1 MYSSLREVGKMAEKK
16 ELYLGYATDKAIT
29 PFFQNWLEFLDQGK
43 LMKSKCSKCGTEY
56 LPPREHCQKDLSPCT
71 LVEMTEREA
80 TLYSYVIV
88 DFAPES
94 LSSKQPY
101 VVAIGQFSSG
111 LKLTAHITNITSMP
125 EVGMKLKLGFDKS
138 PDGKMVTYRWLV

>member
-1 MYSSLREVGKMAEKK
+1 
-16 ELYLGYATDKAIT
+16 
-29 PFFQNWLEFLDQGK
+29 
-43 LMKSKCSKCGTEY
+43 
-56 LPPREHCQKDLSPCT
+56 
-71 LVEMTEREA
+71 
-80 TLYSYVIV
+80 LYSYVIV